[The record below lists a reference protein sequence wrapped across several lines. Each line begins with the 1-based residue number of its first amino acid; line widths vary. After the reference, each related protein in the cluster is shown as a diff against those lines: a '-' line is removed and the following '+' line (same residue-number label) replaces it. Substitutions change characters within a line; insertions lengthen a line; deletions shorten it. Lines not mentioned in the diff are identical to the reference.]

1 MSTATVITDWNA
13 IHNYRLCCIR
23 SGLRMEVSGMRC
35 KGASAATRARQ
46 ELTAAG
52 FKPAR
57 SKAALLTQFVAYLK
71 DRQLIG

>member
-1 MSTATVITDWNA
+1 
-13 IHNYRLCCIR
+13 
-23 SGLRMEVSGMRC
+23 MEVSGMRC